1 MSATTASATTAR
13 AAAAASATTAA
24 AITLARVARLAR
36 RAVPLLALPLLAACH
51 QSQPTAAP
59 TTEPRVQKA
68 WVRLP
73 AVPGRPAAGYLTLV
87 GGTRDATL
95 VTVTTP
101 AAARTELHES
111 MKMDAPAPGAPDH
124 AGHEAMAG
132 MSGATT
138 MRPVKALPLPA
149 AQTVKLAPGGLHLM
163 LFDVD
168 AKVTPGGTVPL
179 RLEFADGRTV
189 ETQAKAVAAGDA
201 GVE

>member
-1 MSATTASATTAR
+1 M
-13 AAAAASATTAA
+13 SATTAA
-24 AITLARVARLAR
+24 ALARPGRPSLRALRLPAFPR
-36 RAVPLLALPLLAACH
+36 PFLPLFALPLLAACG
-51 QSQPTAAP
+51 TAQAP
-59 TTEPRVQKA
+59 AEPQVQKA

-95 VTVTTP
+95 VAVTTP
-101 AAARTELHES
+101 AAARAELHET
-111 MKMDAPAPGAPDH
+111 MKMDTPGAPDH
-124 AGHEAMAG
+124 AGHEGMAG

-138 MRPVKALPLPA
+138 MRALKALPLPA
-149 AQTVKLAPGGLHLM
+149 GQTVKLAPGGLHLM

-179 RLEFADGRTV
+179 RLEFADGRKL

>member
-1 MSATTASATTAR
+1 M
-13 AAAAASATTAA
+13 SATTAA
-24 AITLARVARLAR
+24 ANTLARLTRLAR

-51 QSQPTAAP
+51 QAQPTAGP
-59 TTEPRVQKA
+59 TAEPQVQKA

-87 GGTRDATL
+87 GGNKDATL
-95 VTVTTP
+95 VAVTTP
-101 AAARTELHES
+101 AAARTELHET
-111 MKMDAPAPGAPDH
+111 MKMDAPGAPDHAGH

-149 AQTVKLAPGGLHLM
+149 GQTVKLAPGGLHLM
-163 LFDVD
+163 LFDMD
-168 AKVTPGGTVPL
+168 AKVTPGASVPL
-179 RLEFADGRTV
+179 RLRFADGRTL
-189 ETQAKAVAAGDA
+189 ETHAKTVAAGDA

>member
-1 MSATTASATTAR
+1 M
-13 AAAAASATTAA
+13 SATTAA
-24 AITLARVARLAR
+24 ALARCVRLAA
-36 RAVPLLALPLLAACH
+36 RALPLPALPLPALPLFALPLLAACG
-51 QSQPTAAP
+51 TAAEAP
-59 TTEPRVQKA
+59 AEPQVQKA

-95 VTVTTP
+95 VAVTTP
-101 AAARTELHES
+101 AAARTELHET
-111 MKMDAPAPGAPDH
+111 MKMDAPGAPDH
-124 AGHEAMAG
+124 AGHEGMAG

-138 MRPVKALPLPA
+138 MHPVKALPLPA
-149 AQTVKLAPGGLHLM
+149 GQTVKLAPGGLHLM

-168 AKVTPGGTVPL
+168 AKVAPGASVPL
-179 RLEFADGRTV
+179 RVEFADGHTL

>member
-1 MSATTASATTAR
+1 MSATTAA
-13 AAAAASATTAA
+13 
-24 AITLARVARLAR
+24 LARCARLAA
-36 RAVPLLALPLLAACH
+36 RALPLPALPLPALPLFALPLLAACG
-51 QSQPTAAP
+51 TAETPA
-59 TTEPRVQKA
+59 EPQVQKA

-87 GGTRDATL
+87 GGNKDATL
-95 VTVTTP
+95 VAVTTP
-101 AAARTELHES
+101 AAARAELHET
-111 MKMDAPAPGAPDH
+111 MKMDAPAPGAPDP

-138 MRPVKALPLPA
+138 MRPVQALALPA
-149 AQTVKLAPGGLHLM
+149 GQTVKLAPGGLHLM

-168 AKVTPGGTVPL
+168 AKVTPGATVPL
-179 RLEFADGRTV
+179 RVEFADGRTL

>member
-1 MSATTASATTAR
+1 MSATTASATTAS
-13 AAAAASATTAA
+13 AAAAAAATAA
-24 AITLARVARLAR
+24 ATTTLTRLAR

-51 QSQPTAAP
+51 QAQPTAQP
-59 TTEPRVQKA
+59 TAEPQVQKA

-87 GGTRDATL
+87 GGNKDATL
-95 VTVTTP
+95 VAVTTP
-101 AAARTELHES
+101 VAARTELHEA
-111 MKMDAPAPGAPDH
+111 MKMDAPAPGAADH

-149 AQTVKLAPGGLHLM
+149 GQTVKLAPGGLHLM

-179 RLEFADGRTV
+179 RVEFADGRTL
-189 ETQAKAVAAGDA
+189 EAQAKTVAAGDA

>member
-1 MSATTASATTAR
+1 MSATTASATTTS
-13 AAAAASATTAA
+13 AAAAATT
-24 AITLARVARLAR
+24 LARLAR

-51 QSQPTAAP
+51 QAQPAAEPTA
-59 TTEPRVQKA
+59 EPQVQKA

-87 GGTRDATL
+87 GGNKDATL
-95 VTVTTP
+95 VAVTTP
-101 AAARTELHES
+101 AASRTELHET

-149 AQTVKLAPGGLHLM
+149 GQTVKLAPGGLHLM

-168 AKVTPGGTVPL
+168 TKVTPGASVPL
-179 RLEFADGRTV
+179 RVMFADGRTL

>member
-1 MSATTASATTAR
+1 M
-13 AAAAASATTAA
+13 SATTAA
-24 AITLARVARLAR
+24 ALARPGRLGL
-36 RAVPLLALPLLAACH
+36 RALRLPAFPRPVLPLFALPLLAACG
-51 QSQPTAAP
+51 TAQAP
-59 TTEPRVQKA
+59 AEPQVQKA

-95 VTVTTP
+95 VAVTTP
-101 AAARTELHES
+101 AAARTELHET
-111 MKMDAPAPGAPDH
+111 MKMDAPGAPDH
-124 AGHEAMAG
+124 ADHADHEGMAG

-149 AQTVKLAPGGLHLM
+149 GQTVKLAPGGRHLM

-179 RLEFADGRTV
+179 RLEFADGRKL
-189 ETQAKAVAAGDA
+189 ETEAKAVAAGDA

>member
-1 MSATTASATTAR
+1 MSATTASATTAS
-13 AAAAASATTAA
+13 AAAAAATAA
-24 AITLARVARLAR
+24 ATTTLARLAGLAR

-51 QSQPTAAP
+51 QAQPTAEP
-59 TTEPRVQKA
+59 TAEPQVQKA

-95 VTVTTP
+95 VAVTTP
-101 AAARTELHES
+101 AAARAELHET

-149 AQTVKLAPGGLHLM
+149 GQTVKLAPGGLHLM
-163 LFDVD
+163 LFEVD
-168 AKVTPGGTVPL
+168 AKVAPGASVPL
-179 RLEFADGRTV
+179 RVEFADGRKL